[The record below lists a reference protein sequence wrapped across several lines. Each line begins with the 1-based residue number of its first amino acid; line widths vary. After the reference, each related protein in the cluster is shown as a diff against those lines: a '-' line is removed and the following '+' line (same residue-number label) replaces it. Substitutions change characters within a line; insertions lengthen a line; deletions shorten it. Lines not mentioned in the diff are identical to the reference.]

1 MDVPAPTLS
10 SSTVDAT
17 GEVITLT
24 FAEALLKAQAD
35 SAAIK
40 AGFTVKVGDTTID
53 ASKITGTQ
61 NGDKTQ
67 VILTLADDVA
77 IGTGQNVTVGYA
89 KSAGNHVD
97 TDNST
102 DARVE
107 VADFFA
113 TVASSSSLDVTAPT
127 LSSSTLDASTTKV
140 ITLTFAEAL
149 RGAGRFCCY

>member
-1 MDVPAPTLS
+1 MQLVMR
-10 SSTVDAT
+10 
-17 GEVITLT
+17 G
-24 FAEALLKAQAD
+24 
-35 SAAIK
+35 
-40 AGFTVKVGDTTID
+40 
-53 ASKITGTQ
+53 KITGTQ

-89 KSAGNHVD
+89 KSAGNRNVD

-127 LSSSTLDASTTKV
+127 LSSSTLDATGKV

-149 RGAGRFCCY
+149 KAQADSAAIEAGFTVKVDGATIDASKTTGTQNGG

>member
-1 MDVPAPTLS
+1 M
-10 SSTVDAT
+10 
-17 GEVITLT
+17 T
-24 FAEALLKAQAD
+24 FAETAKAQAD

-89 KSAGNHVD
+89 KSTGNHVD

-127 LSSSTLDASTTKV
+127 LSSSTLDATGKGYYVDVATVLKAQADSAAIK
-140 ITLTFAEAL
+140 AGL
-149 RGAGRFCCY
+149 R